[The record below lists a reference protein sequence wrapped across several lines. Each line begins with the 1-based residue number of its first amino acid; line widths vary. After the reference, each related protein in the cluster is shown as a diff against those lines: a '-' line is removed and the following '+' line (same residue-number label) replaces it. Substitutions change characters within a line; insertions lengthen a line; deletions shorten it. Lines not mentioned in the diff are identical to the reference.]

1 LVTGVAQDYH
11 EKVFVDNL
19 EASLT
24 SVHRDTIQSCNSS
37 HHANELLSLYNPQDG
52 EETPPRSNQKCFR
65 PSVISY
71 TAAAAGSIASSS
83 SPATTVAQTS
93 SSPNPTQQFT
103 SISSLMDSD
112 IDKLYEC
119 LKHYVDT
126 GDDSSPGI
134 TSEEMEKIVNEL
146 NNNLLQVREE
156 MRTSVAALTAQV
168 DNINT
173 AVKKQNVVVVGL
185 QKTLE
190 ATSKDLKDSV
200 NQQVA
205 DLSSQI
211 QGLRNLVLSLLPP
224 SALQAETQLVGQAG
238 T

>member
-1 LVTGVAQDYH
+1 
-11 EKVFVDNL
+11 
-19 EASLT
+19 
-24 SVHRDTIQSCNSS
+24 
-37 HHANELLSLYNPQDG
+37 
-52 EETPPRSNQKCFR
+52 
-65 PSVISY
+65 
-71 TAAAAGSIASSS
+71 
-83 SPATTVAQTS
+83 
-93 SSPNPTQQFT
+93 
-103 SISSLMDSD
+103 MDSD

-119 LKHYVDT
+119 LKHHVDT

-134 TSEEMEKIVNEL
+134 TSEEMEKIVNES